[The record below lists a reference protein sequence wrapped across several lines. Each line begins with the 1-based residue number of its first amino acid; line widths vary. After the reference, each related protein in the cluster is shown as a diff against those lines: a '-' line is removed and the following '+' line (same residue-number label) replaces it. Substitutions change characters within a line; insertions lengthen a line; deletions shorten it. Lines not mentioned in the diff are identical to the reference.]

1 MTDEENKS
9 KITMNETAICPHC
22 GKNILVQK
30 IRRTIQPGQQA
41 KYEETVKLEKDV
53 QKKLE

>member
-30 IRRTIQPGQQA
+30 IRRTIQPGQAA

-53 QKKLE
+53 QTQL